1 MNNKAISIDESN
13 NKLSVANS
21 ISETNGEIAVNKNKE
36 KKRSGL
42 RLGYNYIVLKSLKE
56 SDKNDVIKCIY
67 IKSLFNFGI
76 CVIKEGV
83 SGASIDKNGRD
94 IRDRLMWQKE
104 LHEKLYGYVKL
115 PKALA
120 WFEENN
126 ISYLVLERIK
136 GKSLHKVLS
145 EMAPSFIPVAHGNE
159 KSSKIVG
166 YLIQIISILEKLHE
180 QHIVHRDV
188 TVNNFM
194 ITPGGNVYVIDMELS
209 YSTRDQHPAPPF
221 KLGTYG
227 YMSPEQEATLEP
239 TVKEDIFSLGAIF
252 IQLFTNISPAKFTV
266 NENESLRDKLY
277 YFIPDKKIGA
287 LLHKC
292 IHTNPEERPDL
303 RIIKSEFEE
312 YQKDIRAGRSRQQVR
327 IPRYEKKEI
336 LDLIQSSI
344 DSLSTPIF
352 CDQDRGWFAEN
363 IRNPSKAD
371 KYKLNK
377 GWYSSFNC
385 GDAGILYFLAKAHQK
400 DLDISKNTENIQI
413 AFDRI
418 NNKYIQRLEV
428 THPGLHFGSDG
439 VAAVLSLFSK
449 TDYIPEQHDCDNWID
464 KLITKMGTE
473 PDVLYGIAGQG
484 LANIIINSVQQ
495 NLQAQ
500 NNLHKYA
507 DYLINK
513 QEKNG
518 AWIRSIIENKK
529 RITRGFAQGV
539 SGIAYFL
546 LEYGKMFNDQRSLN
560 AGTKAL
566 KWLIQNSTQENG
578 ITNWRSSNKQKLS
591 PWWCDGAP
599 GIAMTFLKGY
609 AITNDISYRRIAESC
624 LRVHPV
630 KVTTNNLSQ
639 NQGLSGLGEVYLEA
653 AKITSDEQ
661 WLNRADWIAQTILR
675 LRKEDPKY
683 GNYWL
688 VQSERFPT
696 ASFMVGNSGVL
707 HFLLRYCY
715 PSELSGPLII

>member
-1 MNNKAISIDESN
+1 MNNKVISIDDN
-13 NKLSVANS
+13 NDHLSVANS
-21 ISETNGEIAVNKNKE
+21 ISETNGEISVNKTKE

-42 RLGYNYIVLKSLKE
+42 RLGYHYIVLKSLKE

-67 IKSLFNFGI
+67 IKSLFDFGI

-104 LHEKLYGYVKL
+104 LHEKLHGHVKL

-145 EMAPSFIPVAHGNE
+145 EMTPSFIPVAYGNK
-159 KSSKIVG
+159 KSPKIVG
-166 YLIQIISILEKLHE
+166 YLLQIISILEKLHE

-194 ITPGGNVYVIDMELS
+194 VTPGGNVYVIDMELS
-209 YSTRDQHPAPPF
+209 YSTRDHHPAPPF

-239 TVKEDIFSLGAIF
+239 TTKEDIFSLGAIF
-252 IQLFTNISPAKFTV
+252 IQLFTSISPAKFTV
-266 NENESLRDKLY
+266 NENDNLRDKLN
-277 YFIPDKKIGA
+277 YFIPDKKIST
-287 LLHKC
+287 LLLKC
-292 IHTNPEERPDL
+292 IHPNPEERPDL
-303 RIIKSEFEE
+303 RVIKSEFEA
-312 YQKDIRAGRSRQQVR
+312 YQKDTKTGRSREKVHV
-327 IPRYEKKEI
+327 PRYEKKEI
-336 LDLIQSSI
+336 LDLIQSGI
-344 DSLSTPIF
+344 DTFSTPIF
-352 CDQDRGWFAEN
+352 CDQGRGWFTEN

-371 KYKLNK
+371 KTKLNK

-385 GDAGILYFLAKAHQK
+385 GDTGILYLLTKAHQK
-400 DLDISKNTENIQI
+400 GLDINKNTENIEL
-413 AFDRI
+413 ALDRI
-418 NNKYIQRLEV
+418 NNKYIQRLDA

-439 VAAVLSLFSK
+439 VAAVLSLFSGSGYVPK
-449 TDYIPEQHDCDNWID
+449 QYSYNNWID
-464 KLITKMGTE
+464 KLVTKMGTE
-473 PDVLYGIAGQG
+473 PDILYGVAGQG
-484 LANIIINSVQQ
+484 LANIIINNVQPNQ
-495 NLQAQ
+495 QVR

-518 AWIRSIIENKK
+518 AWIRSVIENKK

-546 LEYGKMFNDQRSLN
+546 LEHGKIFNDQRSLN

-566 KWLIQNSTQENG
+566 QWLIQNSIQENG
-578 ITNWRSSNKQKLS
+578 IISWYSSNKQKLP
-591 PWWCDGAP
+591 PWWSDGTP
-599 GIAMTFLKGY
+599 GIALAFLKGY
-609 AITNDISYRRIAESC
+609 AITNDASYKKVIDKC
-624 LRVHPV
+624 LKIHPI
-630 KVTTNNLSQ
+630 KVVSNNLSQ
-639 NQGLSGLGEVYLEA
+639 NQGLAGLGEVYLEA

-661 WLNRADWIAQTILR
+661 WIERADWIAQTILR
-675 LRKEDPKY
+675 LRKEDQKN

-696 ASFMVGNSGVL
+696 ASFMSGNSGVL

-715 PSELSGPLII
+715 PKELSAPLMM